1 MSAPTSTYGPGSI
14 PTGQSAPF
22 VITSPTD
29 HSGDIVIVAATGI
42 ALILVT
48 LSIRVYIRSS
58 FSGPWLADDTVF
70 ALATVA
76 SLVQSSLVCA
86 SAHFG
91 WGKVIQD
98 IKPLYLVKAEKIIY
112 ASDIVY
118 IVTLALSK
126 HSLDLLFIRLT
137 PYNSHIRVVK
147 CIRYFTLVWA
157 ITSLGVISLRCH
169 TRTPWIDI
177 IDGQCPSMLVRWQ
190 IVTAFNI
197 ISEAAIFGMSIFLIF
212 RLKMALSQKSIV
224 VIAFGMRLP
233 TIAFCALR
241 IHYFFQAFFT
251 TDPSFDG
258 VFFSAWT
265 QTELAYSIIS
275 ATLPCLKPFMSTISA
290 NWGEAPK
297 PEFASSNPSGSY
309 GLRDLFGK
317 SDNTGSEASKSKAV
331 TTESESQDTLAEG
344 LPYEPVHGSAMNHRT
359 LKGDS
364 VSHTTTIMDGFTL
377 GDDRISTRSNDS
389 QQMIIRKD
397 TVYSVDHA

>member
-1 MSAPTSTYGPGSI
+1 MSAPTSTYGPGSV

-22 VITSPTD
+22 VIASATN
-29 HSGDIVIVAATGI
+29 HSADIVIVAATGV
-42 ALILVT
+42 ALILVAFV
-48 LSIRVYIRSS
+48 IRVYIRCS

-76 SLVQSSLVCA
+76 SLAQSSLVCA
-86 SAHFG
+86 SVHFG

-98 IKPLYLVKAEKIIY
+98 INPFDLVKAEKLVY
-112 ASDIVY
+112 ASDILY
-118 IVTLALSK
+118 IITLALSK

-137 PYNSHIRVVK
+137 PYNSHIRVAK

-157 ITSLGVISLRCH
+157 VTSLGVISLRCH

-177 IDGQCPSMLVRWQ
+177 INGQCPSMLVRWQ

-212 RLKMALSQKSIV
+212 GLKMALSQKTIV
-224 VIAFGMRLP
+224 VSAFGMRLP
-233 TIAFCALR
+233 TIIFCALR

-258 VFFSAWT
+258 VFFAAWT
-265 QTELAYSIIS
+265 QTELAFSVIS
-275 ATLPCLKPFMSTISA
+275 ATLPCLKPFMSTIST

-297 PEFASSNPSGSY
+297 PEFASSNQSGSY
-309 GLRDLFGK
+309 GLKDLFGK
-317 SDNTGSEASKSKAV
+317 SNTTGTNASKSEVAAS
-331 TTESESQDTLAEG
+331 ERESQYNLATD
-344 LPYEPVHGSAMNHRT
+344 LPYEPVHGNAINHRT
-359 LKGDS
+359 LRGDS
-364 VSHTTTIMDGFTL
+364 VSHTTTVMHGFTL
-377 GDDRISTRSNDS
+377 GDAVSTRSNDS

-397 TVYSVDHA
+397 TMYSVDHA